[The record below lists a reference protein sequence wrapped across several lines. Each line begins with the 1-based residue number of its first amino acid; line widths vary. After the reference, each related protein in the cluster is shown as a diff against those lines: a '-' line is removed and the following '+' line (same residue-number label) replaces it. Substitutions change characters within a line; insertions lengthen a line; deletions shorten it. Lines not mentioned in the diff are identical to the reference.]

1 MRALSTV
8 LTLLNNVR
16 CTLYIIYLV
25 LMVFCFFLKLFFFFF
40 QRQSDEFRLYVY
52 KQLDIQELLEMKGVS
67 EIQAI
72 VAARGHHH
80 SSRRMYRS

>member
-1 MRALSTV
+1 MHTIYYILGINGILFFLETV
-8 LTLLNNVR
+8 L
-16 CTLYIIYLV
+16 
-25 LMVFCFFLKLFFFFF
+25 FLFFS

-72 VAARGHHH
+72 VPARGHHR
-80 SSRRMYRS
+80 SRRVYK

>member
-1 MRALSTV
+1 MHTIY
-8 LTLLNNVR
+8 
-16 CTLYIIYLV
+16 YILGINGIL
-25 LMVFCFFLKLFFFFF
+25 FFLETVFFFF

-72 VAARGHHH
+72 VPAR
-80 SSRRMYRS
+80 

>member
-1 MRALSTV
+1 MSSLDLNTLALSTV
-8 LTLLNNVR
+8 LTL
-16 CTLYIIYLV
+16 CYIIYLV
-25 LMVFCFFLKLFFFFF
+25 LMVFCFFLKLFFF

-72 VAARGHHH
+72 VLARGHHR
-80 SSRRMYRS
+80 SRRVYK

>member
-1 MRALSTV
+1 MHTIY
-8 LTLLNNVR
+8 
-16 CTLYIIYLV
+16 YILGINGIL
-25 LMVFCFFLKLFFFFF
+25 FFLETVSFF

-72 VAARGHHH
+72 VPARGHHH
-80 SSRRMYRS
+80 SRRVYK

>member
-1 MRALSTV
+1 M
-8 LTLLNNVR
+8 
-16 CTLYIIYLV
+16 LYYILGINGIL
-25 LMVFCFFLKLFFFFF
+25 FFLETFFF

-72 VAARGHHH
+72 VPARGHHR
-80 SSRRMYRS
+80 SRRVYK

>member
-1 MRALSTV
+1 MHTIY
-8 LTLLNNVR
+8 
-16 CTLYIIYLV
+16 YILGINGIL
-25 LMVFCFFLKLFFFFF
+25 FFLETAFFF

-72 VAARGHHH
+72 VPARGHHR
-80 SSRRMYRS
+80 SRRVYK